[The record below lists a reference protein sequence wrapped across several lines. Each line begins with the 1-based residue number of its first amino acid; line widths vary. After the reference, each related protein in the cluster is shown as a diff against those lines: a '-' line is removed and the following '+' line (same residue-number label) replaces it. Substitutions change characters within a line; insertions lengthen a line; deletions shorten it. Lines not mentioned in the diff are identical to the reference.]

1 MPAIHIDGDYLID
14 GPDAGQG
21 ILLVEGDLVLRGSFE
36 WYGAILVKGGLRFDG
51 GAYVYGAVRT
61 GYTDMGAGNA
71 EIHYSD
77 CAIQRALSR
86 PELMQ
91 VHPLGQR
98 PWFQRR

>member
-1 MPAIHIDGDYLID
+1 M
-14 GPDAGQG
+14 
-21 ILLVEGDLVLRGSFE
+21 
-36 WYGAILVKGGLRFDG
+36 KGGLRFDG